1 MREGDGGRPGK
12 LQRDEVNPFR
22 GLARAEKG
30 RKDEVNVR
38 GRSFKARVNGGRR
51 LRARFRP
58 RSDEIELGAGR
69 WRWTARA
76 IGVWEAGV

>member
-1 MREGDGGRPGK
+1 MASGGSGAPVREGDGGRAGK

-22 GLARAEKG
+22 GIARAEKG

-58 RSDEIELGAGR
+58 RSDEIGLGAGR
-69 WRWTARA
+69 WR
-76 IGVWEAGV
+76 